1 MMEPL
6 KLINIIGEKFYIT
19 PEDTLINAIKVMN
32 KYGKGVVVVIENEK
46 PVGIITERDIVRFF
60 YERIDLSSRAI
71 EYATKPVISINQ
83 DRTLVHTL
91 IIMIENNIR
100 RVAVVNNRREFVG
113 VVTERDILVNLSRNF
128 LSSSLKVKHVIGL
141 GRPLI
146 STSPGKPLAH
156 AIELMSKNN
165 IGAVPV
171 IENSRAVGILTER
184 DVLRLS
190 SDPIDLDKPV
200 REYMTSPVIT
210 VNENTEV
217 IEVVKL
223 MDKKKVRRLV
233 VEDDEGKAVGI
244 ITQRDIIQSFEGSYR
259 SFLEKRMKITREML
273 NLLPEI
279 VVDVLDTHDGHII
292 IWANKSAMK
301 HFGVEIID
309 SPIIEIIPEDEWIKM
324 YMSLFKESKFE
335 AVKFQKD
342 DHIYEVSGSLLKT
355 GSGERG
361 RIKLIIRD
369 ITQEHRKEQEVR
381 KGFETYTKILN
392 STPDMIIIYD
402 IEDGRICLANYSAV
416 KTLGYTEDEI
426 TKLTIYDI
434 VDEDEHFIKE
444 NVQKIIRQ
452 DSIIKGMRYYRTI
465 DGKKIPVEITATKV
479 EINSRLCILVAARDI
494 SEKIQMEEEIR
505 KKKEELEIFH
515 NFIISLN
522 RSTSEDEAYQV
533 LLHVLSQLNFD
544 AVHIYRVD
552 SSLNKITDTY
562 IVQAE
567 RMWLRD
573 CLELEIDICK
583 AMVSSNHF
591 IVNSPKDFKCPYA
604 YISTDIKSYMCITI
618 SVSGNILAIVTLMS
632 KQEGFFTQE
641 KVTFLQDLFSA
652 FGPFVSNLRLI
663 KINKELSIRDPLTGL
678 YNRRFIDEVF
688 EREIERS
695 KRNKRDL
702 SVVMVDIDKFKKLN
716 DTYGHKA
723 GDMILKTFASKMV
736 ENLRSSDVIGR
747 YGGEEFIIIM
757 PDTEK
762 SKAYEV
768 AERLRKILSS
778 TEFTL
783 PEGKNITVTASFGVA
798 TFPEDGSN
806 IDRIVHVADER
817 LYKAKKE
824 GRNRVV
830 TV

>member
-1 MMEPL
+1 MEPL
-6 KLINIIGEKFYIT
+6 RLINILDEKFFIT
-19 PEDTLINAIKVMN
+19 PEDSLINAIKVMN
-32 KYGKGVVVVIENEK
+32 KYGKGVVVIVENEK

-71 EYATKPVISINQ
+71 DYATKPVISINQ
-83 DRTLVHTL
+83 NRTLLHTL
-91 IIMIENNIR
+91 IIMVENNIR
-100 RVAVVNNRREFVG
+100 RVAVVNDRREFVG
-113 VVTERDILVNLSRNF
+113 VVTERELLVNLSRNF
-128 LSSSLKVKHVIGL
+128 LSPSLKVKHIIGL

-146 STSPGKPLAH
+146 SITPEKSLAY
-156 AIELMSKNN
+156 AIELMSRNN
-165 IGAVPV
+165 IGAVP
-171 IENSRAVGILTER
+171 ILENGKAIGIITER
-184 DVLRLS
+184 DILRLS
-190 SDPIDLDKPV
+190 SGNIELEKPV

-217 IEVVKL
+217 TEVISI
-223 MDKKKVRRLV
+223 MDEKKIRRLI
-233 VEDDEGKAVGI
+233 VEDAEGKAVGI
-244 ITQRDIIQSFEGSYR
+244 VTQRDIIQSFEGSYR
-259 SFLEKRMKITREML
+259 NFLEKRIKITREML

-279 VVDVLDTHDGHII
+279 VVDVLDTSEGHII
-292 IWANKSAMK
+292 IWANKSAMR

-309 SPIIEIIPEDEWIKM
+309 SPVTEIIPEEEWIKM
-324 YMSLFKESKFE
+324 YMNLFRHNRFESVRFKNN
-335 AVKFQKD
+335 
-342 DHIYEVSGSLLKT
+342 DHIYEVSGSLLRI
-355 GSGERG
+355 GSEERG

-369 ITQEHRKEQEVR
+369 ITQEHKREEEVR

-392 STPDMIIIYD
+392 STPDMIIIYN
-402 IEDGRICLANYSAV
+402 IEDGKICLANYAAT
-416 KTLGYTEDEI
+416 KTLGYTEEEI
-426 TKLTIYDI
+426 LELRIYDI
-434 VDEDEHFIKE
+434 VDEDESFIKE
-444 NVQKIIRQ
+444 NVQKILRQ
-452 DSIIKGMRYYRTI
+452 DSIIKGMRYYKTI
-465 DGKKIPVEITATKV
+465 DGRRIPVEITATKV
-479 EINSRLCILVAARDI
+479 EINSKMCILVAARDI
-494 SEKIQMEEEIR
+494 SEKIKMEEEI
-505 KKKEELEIFH
+505 KKKNEELEIFH

-522 RSTSEDEAYQV
+522 RSTSEEEAYQV

-544 AVHIYRVD
+544 AVHIYRVE
-552 SSLNKITDTY
+552 SSLNRIADTY
-562 IVQAE
+562 ISQKE
-567 RMWLRD
+567 RLWIRD
-573 CLELEIDICK
+573 CLELEIDMCK
-583 AMVSSNHF
+583 AMVSSNYF
-591 IVNSPKDFKCPYA
+591 IVNSPRDFKCPYA
-604 YISTDIKSYMCITI
+604 HINPEVKSYMCITI
-618 SVSGNILAIVTLMS
+618 SVSGNILAIVTLLS
-632 KQEGFFTQE
+632 KQENFFTQE

-695 KRNKRDL
+695 KRNKKDL
-702 SVVMVDIDKFKKLN
+702 SVVMVDIDRFKKLN

-824 GRNRVV
+824 GRNKVV